1 MKLNPEQQEAVF
13 HTTGPLLIL
22 AGAGS
27 GKTRVLTERI
37 ANLITNNNV
46 LPYHILSVTFTNKAA
61 KEMKERIASRVGEK
75 VAKSLWIGTFHS
87 ICIRILRSE
96 IELLGRKANFVV
108 YDTTDQTKL
117 ISDILGKLNI
127 DDKNFPANEVLRAIS
142 SAKSKALTAEKYSE
156 FASSYKEQRIA
167 DIYLAYD
174 LELKKNNALDFDDI
188 LLLVVKILEES
199 PETLEYYQN
208 KFKYILVDEYQDTN
222 QVQYQLIKLLS
233 DKYRNICAVGDVDQS
248 IYAFRNADYRIIL
261 NFQNDYNDAK
271 IIKLETN
278 YRSTKN
284 IVNLSNEI
292 IKNNQQ
298 SFPKNLRTDNP
309 FGDKT
314 KIYEAYDDHSEAS
327 FIGNEITRLVYS
339 GNFDY
344 DSFAILF
351 RTNSQS
357 RVFEKVLISNNIPY
371 QVIGGFRFFER
382 KEIKDL
388 ICYLKAIYNPDDN
401 ISLQRIINIP
411 KRGIGDTTIK
421 KLLDIADNYNISLW
435 DVLNFQTF
443 ENISPATQ
451 SKIREFVVLLSELI
465 DQSSSIS
472 VSALLKLL
480 LDRSEYLIEL
490 EIEDKKSS
498 KDNSRVENV
507 YQLINSAIDF
517 EEDSDDT
524 SLAQY
529 LSYISLISDADS
541 INEERKMVK
550 LMTVHTSKGLEFPVV
565 FIAGLAEGVFPHSRS
580 VNSDSEIEEERRLMY
595 VAVTRAKDK
604 LYLTYPKERY
614 VYNATQKL
622 TASRFL
628 YECPKDLVSG
638 FNNKNNFGE
647 PEDNSYQ
654 ESRKSDSGFYDDYGS
669 RRKIQSNSYN
679 SNNYDN
685 NDYYEKKKSKK
696 LDNIAIQSSLENRYL
711 NQSKNNTKEFFE
723 NDKVYTQRYGHGK
736 VSKVLKNNNKVI
748 LVINFESVQGSK
760 ILDPKLTDIS
770 KI

>member
-1 MKLNPEQQEAVF
+1 MKLNSEQQEAVS

-37 ANLITNNNV
+37 ANLITSHKV
-46 LPYHILSVTFTNKAA
+46 LPYHILAVTFTNKAS
-61 KEMKERIASRVGEK
+61 KEMKERIASRVGEN
-75 VAKSLWIGTFHS
+75 VAKSLWVGTFHS

-156 FASSYKEQRIA
+156 FATSYKEQRIA

-188 LLLVVKILEES
+188 LLLVVRILEES

-327 FIGNEITRLVYS
+327 FIGNEIIRLVYS

-344 DSFAILF
+344 DNFAILF

-388 ICYLKAIYNPDDN
+388 ISYLKAIYNPDDN

-451 SKIREFVVLLSELI
+451 SKIREFVVLLAELI
-465 DQSSSIS
+465 DQSSTIS
-472 VSALLKLL
+472 VSALL
-480 LDRSEYLIEL
+480 
-490 EIEDKKSS
+490 
-498 KDNSRVENV
+498 
-507 YQLINSAIDF
+507 
-517 EEDSDDT
+517 
-524 SLAQY
+524 
-529 LSYISLISDADS
+529 
-541 INEERKMVK
+541 
-550 LMTVHTSKGLEFPVV
+550 
-565 FIAGLAEGVFPHSRS
+565 
-580 VNSDSEIEEERRLMY
+580 
-595 VAVTRAKDK
+595 
-604 LYLTYPKERY
+604 
-614 VYNATQKL
+614 
-622 TASRFL
+622 
-628 YECPKDLVSG
+628 
-638 FNNKNNFGE
+638 
-647 PEDNSYQ
+647 
-654 ESRKSDSGFYDDYGS
+654 
-669 RRKIQSNSYN
+669 
-679 SNNYDN
+679 
-685 NDYYEKKKSKK
+685 
-696 LDNIAIQSSLENRYL
+696 
-711 NQSKNNTKEFFE
+711 
-723 NDKVYTQRYGHGK
+723 
-736 VSKVLKNNNKVI
+736 
-748 LVINFESVQGSK
+748 
-760 ILDPKLTDIS
+760 
-770 KI
+770 